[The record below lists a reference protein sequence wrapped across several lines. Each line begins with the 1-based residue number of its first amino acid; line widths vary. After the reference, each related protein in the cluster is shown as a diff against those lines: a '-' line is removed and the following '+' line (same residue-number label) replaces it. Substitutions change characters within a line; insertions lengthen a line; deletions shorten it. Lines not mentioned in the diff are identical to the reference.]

1 MSGKPKS
8 RLRRVVKAV
17 ITIICIL
24 IGSFFL
30 IKILPFNSIFSPFF
44 HVYSKVYTKLIE
56 PLIEDSERILI
67 FAPHPD
73 DETLSC
79 GGTIQKALSQGKTV
93 KVVFVT
99 SGDSFGNDYEMT
111 RSSKDSPKGVTL
123 GYLRQ
128 KEALEATA
136 ILGLAKENVIFLG
149 YPDRGLER
157 MWWTYRDC
165 EQSFRSPY
173 TQTDKSP
180 YLSGYTLS
188 SPYCGDQVISDIQ
201 DILETYQ
208 PQTIYLPH
216 ASDLHTDHRAS
227 YNFVKEAIERLRQK
241 GLSWIDDTKIY
252 LFLVHFG
259 RMKWPPLWGY
269 APHLRLYPPSQLMST
284 RQWTGFELSE
294 EEINKKKKALDQ
306 YQSQKEIRESLLAFV
321 KINEVYA
328 IDTDYYLPQNG
339 KATILDE
346 RGEFA
351 LPKLVGGGDI
361 KQMEV
366 IRKENSIVLKLHYDS
381 GIPLR
386 VRYRFFLIGYSGGE
400 VVFRESYMLF
410 DKKRP
415 VRIQG
420 DYLSSLPTATN
431 GRGWV
436 ALTFDFDHRHFPES
450 LFLSAESSI
459 PTNLMLDRLPWS
471 MVIMEKG
478 NKTRVGEGELF
489 LGHSE
494 ESGVFYRT
502 T

>member
-1 MSGKPKS
+1 MSRKPKS
-8 RLRRVVKAV
+8 RFRRAFKAV
-17 ITIICIL
+17 IAISCVL
-24 IGSFFL
+24 VGSFFL
-30 IKILPFNSIFSPFF
+30 MKILPFNSIFAPLF
-44 HVYSKVYTKLIE
+44 HVYSKVYTKIIE
-56 PLIEDSERILI
+56 PLTEDSERILI
-67 FAPHPD
+67 LAPHPD
-73 DETLSC
+73 DETLGC
-79 GGTIQKALSQGKTV
+79 GGTIQKALLQGKTV
-93 KVVFVT
+93 KVVFLT

-111 RSSKDSPKGVTL
+111 HTSKDSPKGVTL

-136 ILGLAKENVIFLG
+136 ILGLAKENIIFLG

-157 MWWTYRDC
+157 MWWIYRNCDHC
-165 EQSFRSPY
+165 YRSPS

-180 YLSGYTLS
+180 YLSSYTLLV
-188 SPYCGDQVISDIQ
+188 PYCGEQVIKDIQ
-201 DILETYQ
+201 DILETFQ

-216 ASDLHTDHRAS
+216 ASDLHADHRVS

-241 GLSWIDDTKIY
+241 GSSWVDDAKIY
-252 LFLVHFG
+252 LYLVHFG

-284 RQWTGFELSE
+284 RQWTGFELTE
-294 EEINKKKKALDQ
+294 EEISNKKKAVDQ
-306 YQSQKEIRESLLAFV
+306 YRSQQEIRELLLAFV

-328 IDTDYYLPQNG
+328 IDTDYYLPQDG
-339 KATILDE
+339 KVTILDE

-361 KQMEV
+361 KEMDV
-366 IRKENSIVLKLHYDS
+366 IHKENRITLELQYDS

-386 VRYRFFLIGYSGGE
+386 VRYRFYLIGYSDGE

-420 DYLSSLPTATN
+420 DYLSSLPEVTN
-431 GRGWV
+431 GKGRV
-436 ALTFDFDHRHFPES
+436 ALTFNFDHRPFPDS
-450 LFLSAESSI
+450 LFLSAESSV
-459 PTNLMLDRLPWS
+459 PTNLMLDRFPWS

-478 NKTRVGEGELF
+478 NKTRVGEGEPF
-489 LGHSE
+489 SR
-494 ESGVFYRT
+494 SF
-502 T
+502 